1 MLYLEEK
8 TKVKFDK
15 GFIFHEI
22 RKKFDMTE
30 ETCLIC
36 MESIDD
42 SLHWSLECNH
52 KFHTEC
58 IIQWFRRGN
67 DTCPS
72 CRDQGNIDALDHQDS
87 FARASYLRKEASKKR
102 CPPELKKLIE
112 KVRLSESKTRESRK
126 KLMEFRKTHREIFS
140 EWSKMRST
148 YYLQRRNEIRQSR
161 ILGTFSHPDYP
172 VQIQRRRN
180 LY

>member
-1 MLYLEEK
+1 
-8 TKVKFDK
+8 
-15 GFIFHEI
+15 
-22 RKKFDMTE
+22 MTE
-30 ETCLIC
+30 ETCSIC
-36 MESIDD
+36 TETIDD
-42 SLHWSLECNH
+42 FNSLHFTLECNH

-67 DTCPS
+67 DTCPC
-72 CRDQGNIDALDHQDS
+72 CRNQGNINALGHSDS

-102 CPPELKKLIE
+102 CPPELKKLVD

-126 KLMEFRKTHREIFS
+126 KLTDFRKTHREIFN

-148 YYLQRRNEIRQSR
+148 YYLQRRNEMKQTR
-161 ILGTFSHPDYP
+161 ILGTFSHRDYP
-172 VQIQRRRN
+172 VQIQGRRN